1 MDQAGMDQAG
11 MDQAGMDQA
20 SGRRENQDDPDR

>member
-1 MDQAGMDQAG
+1 MDQAG